1 MVGLKDRVYDSDLTQ
16 PSMISVALT
25 AANTDYTQGVARGLY
40 VGGTG
45 DVTIMNPDGTTC
57 VFVSVPAGMILP
69 VMSIQLR
76 TATTATN
83 VVGLF

>member
-1 MVGLKDRVYDSDLTQ
+1 MVSLKDRVYDGDLAQ

-25 AANTDYTQGVARGLY
+25 PANTDYTQGVARGLY
-40 VGGTG
+40 IGGVG
-45 DVTIMNPDGTTC
+45 DVTIMNPDGSTC
-57 VFVSVPAGMILP
+57 EFQDVPAGTILP
-69 VMSIQLR
+69 VMSVQLR

>member
-1 MVGLKDRVYDSDLTQ
+1 MVGLKDRVYDGDLAQ
-16 PSMISVALT
+16 PSMISVELT

-40 VGGTG
+40 IGGVG
-45 DVTIMNPDGTTC
+45 DVTIMNPDGSTC
-57 VFVSVPAGMILP
+57 TFQDVPAGTILP